1 MPHGAVPHSSRKRL
15 LVAEPS
21 TAGDFL
27 QVLKKSGLLLREQIV
42 SISKDLDQT
51 KTDAKAAARA
61 FVDAGMLTVFQAKQI
76 LKGRWRGLVIN
87 NYKLLY
93 PVGAGGMGYVY
104 AAKEDGSDWEVAVKV
119 LADRCRNDA
128 AMLTRIQLESEAGM
142 RLKHPN
148 ILRTWSADR
157 FDDGHGEFHYVVM
170 ELVKGIS
177 LHELVCLQKPIPV
190 KQACDIIRQAALGL
204 QHAHDV
210 GLVHRDVKPENL
222 LVRSDGSVKILDFG
236 LAMIDDNDEEF
247 SMAMI
252 MGQDRLGTADYVAPE
267 QSINSYKVDHRADVY
282 GLGCT
287 LYYALTGQ
295 PPFPY
300 ESIAVKIRCHREKR
314 PKPVNEFRDDVP
326 ESVVQILNKMMAKRP
341 ERRFSSMQQIATM
354 LEAESERGPIEFDFG
369 RILRARGRLAKRREL
384 ERRQRARTDASA
396 TQAQSQS
403 MSIPESG
410 STIAAEQNEIIQQ
423 GGAGKAPDV
432 EKS

>member
-1 MPHGAVPHSSRKRL
+1 MAVPSS
-15 LVAEPS
+15 AD
-21 TAGDFL
+21 DFL
-27 QVLKKSGLLLREQIV
+27 QVLAKSGLLTREQIA
-42 SISKDLDQT
+42 SILKDLDRNHD
-51 KTDAKAAARA
+51 DAKAAARA
-61 FVDAGMLTVFQAKQI
+61 FVLSELLTVFQAKQL

-87 NYKLLY
+87 NYKLMY

-104 AAKEDGSDWEVAVKV
+104 AAQEEGSDWLVAVKV

-190 KQACDIIRQAALGL
+190 GQACDIVRQAALGL
-204 QHAHDV
+204 QHSHDQ
-210 GLVHRDVKPENL
+210 GLIHRDVKPENL

-287 LYYALTGQ
+287 LYYALAGQ

-300 ESIAVKIRCHREKR
+300 DSIAVKIRCHREKR
-314 PKPVNEFRDDVP
+314 PKSVTEFRDDVP
-326 ESVVQILNKMMAKRP
+326 ESVIQILEKMMSKRP
-341 ERRFSSMQQIATM
+341 ERRFSTMSQIATM
-354 LEAESERGPIEFDFG
+354 LEAESARDDVAFDFE

-384 ERRQRARTDASA
+384 ERLQREQNASA
-396 TQAQSQS
+396 TQGQSQTMAGHDS
-403 MSIPESG
+403 DAAVP
-410 STIAAEQNEIIQQ
+410 AAEP
-423 GGAGKAPDV
+423 KAIVARDV
-432 EKS
+432 PATREPNDSTE

>member
-1 MPHGAVPHSSRKRL
+1 MAVPNS
-15 LVAEPS
+15 AD
-21 TAGDFL
+21 DFL
-27 QVLKKSGLLLREQIV
+27 QVLNKSGLLSREQV
-42 SISKDLDQT
+42 ASALKDIDRSSD
-51 KTDAKAAARA
+51 DAKTTART
-61 FVDAGMLTVFQAKQI
+61 FVLSNLLTVFQAKQI

-87 NYKLLY
+87 NYKLMY

-104 AAKEDGSDWEVAVKV
+104 AAQEEGSDWLVAVKV

-190 KQACDIIRQAALGL
+190 GQACDIVRQAAVGL
-204 QHAHDV
+204 QHSHEQ
-210 GLVHRDVKPENL
+210 GLIHRDVKPENL

-267 QSINSYKVDHRADVY
+267 QSINSYKVDHRADIY

-287 LYYALTGQ
+287 LYYALAGQ

-300 ESIAVKIRCHREKR
+300 DSIAVKIRCHREKR
-314 PKPVNEFRDDVP
+314 PKSVTEFRDDVP
-326 ESVVQILNKMMAKRP
+326 ESVIQILEKMMAKKP
-341 ERRFSSMQQIATM
+341 QRRFSSMTEIAKI
-354 LEAESERGPIEFDFG
+354 LESKSQRGDVEFDFE

-384 ERRQRARTDASA
+384 ERLQRQRNNA
-396 TQAQSQS
+396 TATPAQSQTMAS
-403 MSIPESG
+403 HGDSDGTLPAGEPNAIVAPNA
-410 STIAAEQNEIIQQ
+410 IAEPDTTETR
-423 GGAGKAPDV
+423 KADDNG
-432 EKS
+432 E